1 MKSFKQFKTSIK
13 CFIVKTGSDFNLII
27 LLGFKRNLYNTENC
41 YFEGE
46 CDELRKI
53 FYKITNTYDLPIELI
68 RNVNEILKKTV
79 NKNKFE
85 FIQFISDWKVFMIDN
100 TQI

>member
-1 MKSFKQFKTSIK
+1 MKW
-13 CFIVKTGSDFNLII
+13 
-27 LLGFKRNLYNTENC
+27 NLYFTEYC
-41 YFEGE
+41 YFEEE

-53 FYKITNTYDLPIELI
+53 FYKITNTYDLDIELI
-68 RNVNEILKKTV
+68 RNVYEIFQKTV

-100 TQI
+100 TQIWTNR